1 MTVTI
6 LLFAR
11 YREAAG
17 ESALVVDLPE
27 GATLGDAWTAVQRRV
42 PALAPEAG
50 PMMALDQAYRG
61 PESVVRP
68 GSEIAFF
75 PAVSGG

>member
-17 ESALVVDLPE
+17 TDIAVVELPD
-27 GATLGDAWTAVQRRV
+27 GATLGDAWAAVRRRF
-42 PALAPEAG
+42 PGLAAEAS
-50 PMMALDQAYRG
+50 PMMALDRAYRG
-61 PESVVRP
+61 ADAGIPP
-68 GSEIAFF
+68 GAEVAFF
-75 PAVSGG
+75 PPVSGG

>member
-1 MTVTI
+1 MKVTV

-17 ESALVVDLPE
+17 DRAIVVDLTE
-27 GATLGDAWTAVQRRV
+27 GATLGDAWAAVRRRV
-42 PALAPEAG
+42 PALAAETG

-61 PESVVRP
+61 PETAVLP

-75 PAVSGG
+75 PPVSGG